1 MTDLKFFMGLF
12 TLISSAEEE
21 MGISNLSDKDKL
33 VLQAFWDHKDENNSF
48 DITYEKFCQLIGTK
62 TVSRSQYF
70 KSIQKLI
77 DADLICKLGSVRS
90 HKFKFLM

>member
-21 MGISNLSDKDKL
+21 LGINNLSNKDKQ
-33 VLQAFWDHKDENNSF
+33 VLKAFWDCRDSNNGI
-48 DITYEKFCQLIGTK
+48 DITYDQFSQLIGTNAI
-62 TVSRSQYF
+62 SRSQYF
-70 KSIQKLI
+70 KSIQNLI
-77 DADLICKLGSVRS
+77 DAKLICKVGSVRS

>member
-1 MTDLKFFMGLF
+1 MTDLKFFMGLL

-21 MGISNLSDKDKL
+21 LGMSNLSDKDKK
-33 VLQAFWDHKDENNSF
+33 VLQTLWDQKDTYNNV
-48 DITYEKFCQLIGTK
+48 DITYDKFCHFIGPD

-77 DADLICKLGSVRS
+77 DAKLICKVGSPRS
-90 HKFKFLM
+90 HKFQFVL